1 MMSTKEFLKV
11 LIDLNSNRMYS
22 RPRKYLKKQ
31 RMNYI
36 YLKTNNRSEEL
47 TLETK
52 IIIILQV
59 FGHLSLIIQKIIK
72 ILDIFQNLKIIMLS

>member
-1 MMSTKEFLKV
+1 
-11 LIDLNSNRMYS
+11 
-22 RPRKYLKKQ
+22 
-31 RMNYI
+31 MNYI

-47 TLETK
+47 TLEIK
-52 IIIILQV
+52 IIIISQV